1 MCSNFT
7 AIRVWL
13 SQWKKN
19 LSSIGS
25 AAVNVYRQSVALFV
39 STLDRQKKNVL
50 FFFFTVIIDFLAIWL
65 ITLFMYYITADAGR
79 M

>member
-1 MCSNFT
+1 M
-7 AIRVWL
+7 
-13 SQWKKN
+13 
-19 LSSIGS
+19 
-25 AAVNVYRQSVALFV
+25 YRQSVTLFV